1 MNFLAL
7 VNRARMEAGASG
19 PDLSSLGGALTQE
32 SSRFKTWVNEAWQEV
47 QVHAADWDFM
57 RRDFA
62 FNTVASTQVY
72 TAATLST
79 PITSFRN
86 WKRDSFRAY
95 LTASGFGD
103 EQLLGFLDYETF
115 RNLYLYGTQRS
126 VTGRP
131 VLFSIKP
138 NKDLIIGPVPDAV
151 YTVVGE
157 YFVLPSDLVAD
168 ADIPGVTAEY
178 HMLIVWRAVRSYGL
192 YEAAPEV
199 IVRADREINRLLSK
213 MENDQMPEITY
224 GPPLA

>member
-1 MNFLAL
+1 MNFLQL
-7 VNRARMEAGASG
+7 VNRARNESGASG
-19 PDLSSLGGALTQE
+19 PDLSSLGGTLSQE
-32 SSRFKTWVNEAWQEV
+32 STRFKNWVNEGWQEL
-47 QVHAADWDFM
+47 QVHAQDWDFM
-57 RRDFA
+57 RRDFTFQTTA
-62 FNTVASTQVY
+62 ALQTY

-79 PITSFRN
+79 PLTSFRN

-103 EQLLGFLDYETF
+103 ETLLGFIDYETF
-115 RNLYLYGTQRS
+115 RNLYLYGPSRS

-138 NKDLIIGPVPDAV
+138 NKDLIIGPVPDAI
-151 YTVVGE
+151 YTVLGE

-168 ADIPGVTAEY
+168 ADTPGITTEY
-178 HMLIVWRAVRSYGL
+178 HMLIVWRAVRSYAL

-199 IVRADREINRLLSK
+199 AVRADREIKRLMSK
-213 MENDQMPEITY
+213 MESDLMPEITY